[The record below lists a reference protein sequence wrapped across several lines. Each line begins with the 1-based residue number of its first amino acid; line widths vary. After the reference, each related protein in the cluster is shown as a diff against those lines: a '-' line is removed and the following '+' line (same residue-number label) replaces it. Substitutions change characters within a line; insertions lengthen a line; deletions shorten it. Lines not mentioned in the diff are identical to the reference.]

1 MSLVNQQKL
10 ADLAEQVNACQR
22 CPLYKDATQ
31 GVAGE
36 GSAAADI
43 MFIGEGPGKEE
54 DKQGRPFCGA
64 AGKFLDT
71 MLESIALSRE
81 TVYIAN
87 VVKHRPPNNRDP
99 LPTEIEAC
107 WPYLEAQ
114 IKIIEPKII
123 AVLGRHSMARFL
135 PNLGTISELHG
146 RAFKKDGRIYV
157 ALYHPAVALYNGSM
171 RKVLLEDFKKLQLI
185 LEKLQKNG
193 EINDR

>member
-1 MSLVNQQKL
+1 VLSDNQQKL
-10 ADLAEQVNACQR
+10 AKLAEQVNACQR

-36 GSAAADI
+36 GSASADI

-64 AGKFLDT
+64 AGKFLDV

-99 LPTEIEAC
+99 LPTEVEAC

-146 RAFKKDGRIYV
+146 RAFKRDDRIYV

-171 RKVLLEDFKKLQLI
+171 RQVLLEDFKKLQLI
-185 LEKLQKNG
+185 LEKLRNNG
-193 EINDR
+193 ETNDR

>member
-1 MSLVNQQKL
+1 MLSDNQQKL
-10 ADLAEQVNACQR
+10 AKLAEQVNACQR

-36 GSAAADI
+36 GSASADI

-64 AGKFLDT
+64 AGKFLDV

-99 LPTEIEAC
+99 LPTEVEAC

-146 RAFKKDGRIYV
+146 RAFKRDDRIYV

-171 RKVLLEDFKKLQLI
+171 RQVLLEDFKKLQLI
-185 LEKLQKNG
+185 LEKLRNNG
-193 EINDR
+193 ETNDR